1 MSIKKRLEYE
11 DIVSDILDNAEFKK
25 LHLEPHHGISRYDHV
40 LRVSKVSYFLA
51 KNLKLGHLEEITRA
65 ALLHDFYFDKDLVEY
80 DAYEKLSIHPKAALK
95 EASKYYDLTDLE
107 KDVIVKHMYPHTKS
121 KPKYV
126 GSYLVSVSD
135 KLVATYEMV
144 RFKVSLRFGIYL
156 LFIYN
161 VVSIRIQQ

>member
-11 DIVSDILDNAEFKK
+11 DIVSDILDNVEFKK

-65 ALLHDFYFDKDLVEY
+65 ALLHDFYFDKDLTEY

-95 EASKYYDLTDLE
+95 EASKYYNLTDLE

-121 KPKYV
+121 KPKYT
-126 GSYLVSVSD
+126 GSYLVSISD
-135 KLVATYEMV
+135 KLVATYEMI
-144 RFKVSLRFGIYL
+144 RFKVSLRLGIYL
-156 LFIYN
+156 IFIYN
-161 VVSIRIQQ
+161 VVSIRMQQ